1 MNRKKENVRYLSVE
15 ELLIIHLMVMDGFFV
30 DYEDHVTEE
39 TPGVKDTNAFLSAL
53 NLPRQTYDGKD
64 LYPTVLEKAA
74 ALLRSLIK
82 NHPFHNGNKRTAV
95 LATIVFLE
103 VNYYSVSVPNSKLF
117 RLAMNIVHSDKPKIE
132 RIVRTLKK
140 YTKFVYIGR
149 SRARRLVDSIQTA
162 VEHLFKRPPSKSL

>member
-103 VNYYSVSVPNSKLF
+103 VN
-117 RLAMNIVHSDKPKIE
+117 
-132 RIVRTLKK
+132 
-140 YTKFVYIGR
+140 
-149 SRARRLVDSIQTA
+149 
-162 VEHLFKRPPSKSL
+162 